1 MKKSISVILVL
12 ILLFVFDA
20 CSMIEPGNT
29 DNCTVTIGKSDSFT
43 EKEIKSA
50 VDTIKTKFKKEYGG
64 CTLVSIT
71 FDEAES
77 EMGAERYIRSGG
89 GQEKGVKAEDVIYL
103 VSDFETGEKIE
114 ATGFEPNAEY
124 NGWTWTVVRGSIG
137 KWCVVDCGY
146 C

>member
-1 MKKSISVILVL
+1 MRIL
-12 ILLFVFDA
+12 IIYYFIA
-20 CSMIEPGNT
+20 SNINER
-29 DNCTVTIGKSDSFT
+29 
-43 EKEIKSA
+43 
-50 VDTIKTKFKKEYGG
+50 TKGRN
-64 CTLVSIT
+64 I
-71 FDEAES
+71 DEAES
-77 EMGAERYIRSGG
+77 EMGAERYNRSGG

-124 NGWTWTVVRGSIG
+124 NGWTWTVVRGSSG